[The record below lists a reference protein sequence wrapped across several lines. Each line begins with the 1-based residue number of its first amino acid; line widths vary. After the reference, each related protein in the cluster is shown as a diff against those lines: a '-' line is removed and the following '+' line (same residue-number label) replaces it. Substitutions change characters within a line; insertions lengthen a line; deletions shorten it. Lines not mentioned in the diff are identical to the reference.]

1 MSNQDL
7 KEATSLLEKVK
18 IEEREKVMTA
28 AEQNLADSLQSVEN
42 ITKAVDQLVHKEIKR
57 RNEFKDLLT
66 SIKAIVVQSKRDTI
80 DGIVEIEK
88 WGTKLPLLSLAEK
101 LVVQLSEIELII
113 SNPSL
118 EQMGNLMEIV
128 TSEDYKEARSQIDLR
143 L

>member
-42 ITKAVDQLVHKEIKR
+42 ITKAVDQLVHKEIKIN
-57 RNEFKDLLT
+57 NEFKDLLT

-80 DGIVEIEK
+80 DGNVEIEK

-101 LVVQLSEIELII
+101 LAVQLFKIELII

>member
-80 DGIVEIEK
+80 D
-88 WGTKLPLLSLAEK
+88 
-101 LVVQLSEIELII
+101 VVL
-113 SNPSL
+113 
-118 EQMGNLMEIV
+118 
-128 TSEDYKEARSQIDLR
+128 
-143 L
+143 